1 MLPNLNKAN
10 ICLKSCT
17 YITSRTDSDTSM
29 DYLLILPW
37 NIKTEIISQ
46 LKDIAGDKVKFVT
59 AIPSLEIS

>member
-1 MLPNLNKAN
+1 MPGSHVPILPVEL
-10 ICLKSCT
+10 IP
-17 YITSRTDSDTSM
+17 DTSM